1 MNASIHIQLPD
12 GHNREHIEALLVGNY
27 PFKVEEPVSEKWV
40 FYDTFDWLLFNR
52 SLSLHQSGQEL
63 CLRALPDGEVLFNL
77 FITAVPGFSWDL
89 PDSALK
95 KHLGPIIEP
104 RALLNLG
111 ELHVQSCTYRILNTD
126 GKTVVHI
133 TSTEAR
139 AAMDASPTPITSYL
153 SLRRVRGYPKHAQQ
167 IITHLE
173 QAGYSFSNWGDF
185 YFRTLAAAGKEPGSY
200 SAKINV
206 QLEPGMRSDEATKI
220 ILRRLLEV
228 MKANEAGI
236 QADIDSEFLHDY
248 RVAIRRTRSAL
259 SQIRDVFPP
268 STNTR
273 YKEDFA
279 YLGKFTNQLR
289 DLDVYLL
296 SEDKY
301 CDMLPD
307 VLRDDISPLFEYLR
321 AQRETVLKGVS
332 DHLDSERYARILSD
346 WEEFVNEPV
355 PDTPEAAN
363 ATMPIIDLAQWRI
376 YKRYRRIIKDGK
388 FLLEHPR
395 AELMHAL
402 RIECKKLRYLIEFFA
417 SLFPAKKITQL
428 IDQLKRLQD
437 NLGDFN
443 DLSVQQEYLLNI
455 AEELPIGNKESRRA
469 LIATGSLVESLANRQ
484 RQVQEDFAATFTNF
498 ASPENQELYQQL
510 YAGKERRAVS

>member
-1 MNASIHIQLPD
+1 LNASIHIQLPD
-12 GHNREHIEALLVGNY
+12 GHKREHIEALLLGNY

-40 FYDTFDWLLFNR
+40 FYDTFDWLLFNQSR
-52 SLSLHQSGQEL
+52 SLHQSGQEL
-63 CLRALPDGEVLFNL
+63 FLRALPDGEILFNL
-77 FITAVPGFSWDL
+77 FITTVPGFAWDL

-95 KHLGPIIEP
+95 NHLGPIIEL
-104 RALLNLG
+104 RALLNLS

-126 GKTVVHI
+126 GKTVAHI
-133 TSTEAR
+133 SYTEAC
-139 AAMDASPTPITSYL
+139 AAQDTSPSTITSYL
-153 SLRRVRGYPKHAQQ
+153 DLRIVRGYPKHGRQ
-167 IITHLE
+167 ITTHLE
-173 QAGYSFSNWGDF
+173 NAGYNFSNWENL
-185 YFRTLAAAGKEPGSY
+185 YFKTLEATGKVPGSY
-200 SAKINV
+200 SSKINV
-206 QLEPGMRSDEATKI
+206 QLEPGMRADEATKI

-259 SQIRDVFPP
+259 SQVRDVFPS

-273 YKEDFA
+273 FKEDFA
-279 YLGKFTNQLR
+279 YLGKFTNELR

-321 AQRETVLKGVS
+321 AQRERVLKGVS
-332 DHLDSERYARILSD
+332 DHLNSERYARILSD
-346 WEEFVNEPV
+346 WEEFLNEPV
-355 PDTPEAAN
+355 PEIPEAAN
-363 ATMPIIDLAQWRI
+363 ATMSIIDLAQWRI
-376 YKRYRRIIKDGK
+376 FKRYRRIIKDGK
-388 FLLEHPR
+388 FLLEHPQ

-417 SLFPAKKITQL
+417 SLFPAKKIRQL

-455 AEELPIGNKESRRA
+455 AEELPISNKESRRA
-469 LIATGSLVESLANRQ
+469 ILATGSLVESLANRQ

-510 YAGKERRAVS
+510 YAGKDRRVVS